1 MPPSVGRGA
10 GGLHVLEGNT
20 ESVQVGEG
28 YSVEVETIRLRF
40 LGCSI
45 RMEKGEASQ
54 IEYSQLVSIRHN
66 NAVWSRDPDFIT
78 KGGVGKWESNGCRQV
93 KSNKAQGGGE
103 ADHFH
108 DLKE

>member
-1 MPPSVGRGA
+1 M
-10 GGLHVLEGNT
+10 LDGNT

-54 IEYSQLVSIRHN
+54 IEYSRLVSIRHN
-66 NAVWSRDPDFIT
+66 DAVWSRDRDFIT
-78 KGGVGKWESNGCRQV
+78 KGGVLGKWESNDCRQV
-93 KSNKAQGGGE
+93 KSDKAQGGGE